1 MKKTLKNLLAPV
13 LFLAVVLG
21 IGFLPKEAS
30 LTAQA
35 YPGSVLSSSIKQTG
49 QTKTSLSI
57 SWSPSSDTAKYR
69 VYIRDYSDYN
79 SDYKLA
85 GETTATSF
93 TFKGLKAG
101 TEYTVRIQSVDA
113 EGETG
118 YSRATAYDLFT
129 LPGSISGFKQ
139 EQWWYWIDTIDVSW
153 NKLSGVD
160 GYEVTLYNSKGKRV
174 KRVKVSGYSTSA
186 SFRKVSKQVYTAKIR
201 AYKKINGKTYYGS
214 TAKTYCITQA
224 RIRSVKLAKKKLTIK
239 WNKIPG
245 ATGYDIYVSTK
256 KNSGYKKVKSV
267 SAKTTSCTITKFNR
281 KKLTKK
287 KYYVYVETKKKVGK
301 KTYKSNGLYA
311 WPSNSSSY
319 IYLS

>member
-57 SWSPSSDTAKYR
+57 SWSPSSNTAKYR
-69 VYIRDYSDYN
+69 VYIRDYSDYT
-79 SDYKLA
+79 SDYQLA

-93 TFKGLKAG
+93 TFNNLKAS
-101 TEYTVRIQSVDA
+101 TEYNVRIQSVDA
-113 EGETG
+113 EGTANYG
-118 YSRATAYDLFT
+118 IGAYDLFT

-139 EQWWYWIDTIDVSW
+139 QQWWYWIDTIDLSW
-153 NKLSGVD
+153 DKLSGVD

-174 KRVKVSGYSTSA
+174 KRVKVSGYSSSA

-201 AYKKINGKTYYGS
+201 AYKKINGKTYYSS

-224 RIRSVKLAKKKLTIK
+224 RVRSVKLSNKKLTIK
-239 WNKIPG
+239 WNKVPG

-267 SAKTTSCTITKFNR
+267 SAKASSCTITKFNR

-287 KYYVYVETKKKVGK
+287 RYYVYVETKKKVGR
-301 KTYKSNGLYA
+301 KTYKSNGLYD
-311 WPSNSSSY
+311 WQSNSSRY
-319 IYLS
+319 IYLN